1 MKIVTGYRGIAHIT
15 SGDVGAFNASVF
27 GDGQYVMDSGEKL
40 AITVVSNN
48 QVRIGDGD
56 ILMNGRHI
64 TIEKGLTENLAFE
77 NNTAST
83 NRNDLVVCRYRKD
96 SGTGVESAE
105 LVVIKGTA
113 VSGTASD
120 PSYNKG
126 NILNGDD
133 LVDMPLYRV
142 KFTGITMGTPETMFG
157 TLLSVGDILDSV
169 NASLKDVHSDLDVV
183 NKHLTNLYTG
193 LNGKASTSH
202 NHNGTYAPNSH
213 NHDDRYYTET
223 EVNNRLANVLP
234 IGTIVMGYNV
244 TTFNYGEWNKV
255 GYVVF
260 TYTDGASAK
269 MECYQRI
276 S

>member
-48 QVRIGDGD
+48 QARIGDGD

-64 TIEKGLTENLAFE
+64 TIEKGLTEDLAFE

-83 NRNDLVVCRYRKD
+83 NRNDLIVCRYRKD

-120 PSYNKG
+120 PSYNVG

-133 LVDMPLYRV
+133 VVDMPLYRV
-142 KFTGITMGTPETMFG
+142 KFTGITMGTPEAMFG
-157 TLLSVGDILDSV
+157 TLLPIGDILDSV
-169 NASLKDVHSDLDVV
+169 NASLKNKANANHIHANYEKHELPVGTEIIHS
-183 NKHLTNLYTG
+183 YTG
-193 LNGKASTSH
+193 AGSPFKY
-202 NHNGTYAPNSH
+202 GTWMMMGYVSYEGNS
-213 NHDDRYYTET
+213 
-223 EVNNRLANVLP
+223 
-234 IGTIVMGYNV
+234 GTIKRAVWRR
-244 TTFNYGEWNKV
+244 T
-255 GYVVF
+255 
-260 TYTDGASAK
+260 A
-269 MECYQRI
+269 
-276 S
+276 